1 MKKITIIAEIGIN
14 HNGSVHLAKKMVREA
29 KKCGADIAKFQ
40 NSFPDQLFK
49 IKTRNIIAS
58 TYTSANKFWS
68 YQRFL

>member
-40 NSFPDQLFK
+40 NSFPNQLFL
-49 IKTRNIIAS
+49 N
-58 TYTSANKFWS
+58 
-68 YQRFL
+68 L